1 MSAPARAPD
10 KMAQKK
16 EDVSSIISSLHT
28 TLEAKV
34 KASEAEFDNP
44 LAPAK
49 QDVVARKTPAAQPK
63 HKRRPL
69 ITPCDKCFGSQCD
82 YPCCG
87 DEDDCSLKPCPTFFV
102 IMSVLSALLGLGLG
116 LALSGVVETRAIAFI
131 PFYIIGVIAVVCWI
145 PYAGRYTD
153 DDDHGC
159 GFGDYDEGPGT
170 MMCTITSVFI
180 IALVAGGAGGSVA
193 AITAVSAASVN
204 TTEV

>member
-1 MSAPARAPD
+1 MV
-10 KMAQKK
+10 QKK

-34 KASEAEFDNP
+34 VASQATRDNP

-49 QDVVARKTPAAQPK
+49 QGVARKIPAAQPK
-63 HKRRPL
+63 RRPL
-69 ITPCDKCFGSQCD
+69 IVPCDNCFGSVCD

-87 DEDDCSLKPCPTFFV
+87 DEDDCSLVPCPTFFA
-102 IMSVLSALLGLGLG
+102 IMALLSALLGLGLG
-116 LALSGVVETRAIAFI
+116 LALSGVVETRALAFI
-131 PFYIIGVIAVVCWI
+131 PFYIVGAIAVVCWI
-145 PYAGRYTD
+145 PYASRYTD

-180 IALVAGGAGGSVA
+180 VALVAGGAGGSVA
-193 AITAVSAASVN
+193 AITAANAASVN
-204 TTEV
+204 ATES